1 VNLAKDELAHLPF
14 FKMTPLGQ
22 HSLFDLYDC
31 DATKLAD
38 RDVVRE
44 AMLEAVRQSGGTIV
58 AEIFHQFSPHG
69 VSGVVVIAESHLTV
83 HTWPERSFAAVD
95 LFTCSTTLDH
105 GKVENLV
112 AAALGAKRVE
122 AKTLPRG

>member
-1 VNLAKDELAHLPF
+1 MLSDASSSVK
-14 FKMTPLGQ
+14 PLGQ
-22 HSLFDLYDC
+22 HSLFDLHDC
-31 DATKLAD
+31 DATRLGD
-38 RDVVRE
+38 REVVRR
-44 AMLEAVRQSGGTIV
+44 AMLEAVRESGGTIV

-105 GKVENLV
+105 AKVERLV
-112 AAALGAKRVE
+112 VAALGAGRIE
-122 AKTLPRG
+122 ARTLPRG

>member
-1 VNLAKDELAHLPF
+1 
-14 FKMTPLGQ
+14 MTPLGQ
-22 HSLFDLYDC
+22 HSLFDLHDC
-31 DATKLAD
+31 DAAKLAD

-44 AMLEAVRQSGGTIV
+44 AMMEAVRQSGGTIV
-58 AEIFHQFSPHG
+58 AEVFHQFSPHG

-105 GKVENLV
+105 SKVERLV
-112 AAALGAKRVE
+112 AAALGASRVE
-122 AKTLPRG
+122 TRTLPRG

>member
-1 VNLAKDELAHLPF
+1 
-14 FKMTPLGQ
+14 MTSLGQ
-22 HSLFDLYDC
+22 HSLFDLHDC
-31 DATKLAD
+31 DAGKLAD

-69 VSGVVVIAESHLTV
+69 VSGVVVIAESHLTI

-95 LFTCSTTLDH
+95 LFTCGTTLDH
-105 GKVENLV
+105 SKVESLV
-112 AAALGAKRVE
+112 AAALGATRVD
-122 AKTLPRG
+122 ARTLPRG